1 MKFGFITV
9 CLFIVGLS
17 PSVIAATTLKLDQ
30 KIDLLMVDGQKMS
43 GSLLKGADSLELGSG
58 QHQILFKVVD
68 TIDAQTGAPVTYFPS
83 TFIATFN
90 TEKVAS
96 VSFKLPALHTLK
108 ERKNFT
114 VQPQYQ
120 LLDEKNQVIPVRSDA
135 LIIADNELLDIE
147 RKMSE
152 YNAAAKGA
160 SVAGFA
166 SALNE
171 SVIW

>member
-9 CLFIVGLS
+9 CLVIAGLNTS
-17 PSVIAATTLKLDQ
+17 AMAATTLKLDQ
-30 KIDLLMVDGQKMS
+30 KINLLMVDGQKMS

-68 TIDAQTGAPVTYFPS
+68 TVDAQTGAPTTYFPS

-96 VSFKLPALHTLK
+96 VSFKLPPLQTLQD
-108 ERKNFT
+108 RKNFT
-114 VQPQYQ
+114 TQPEYQ
-120 LLDEKNQVIPVRSDA
+120 LLDEKNRAISIRTDA
-135 LIIADNELLDIE
+135 IVIADSELLDIE

-152 YNAAAKGA
+152 YNAAANGA

-166 SALNE
+166 TALNE
-171 SVIW
+171 SVSW

>member
-9 CLFIVGLS
+9 CLVIAGLNTS
-17 PSVIAATTLKLDQ
+17 AMAATTLKLDQ
-30 KIDLLMVDGQKMS
+30 KINLLMVDGQKMS

-68 TIDAQTGAPVTYFPS
+68 TVDAQTGAPATYFPS

-96 VSFKLPALHTLK
+96 VSFKLPPLQTRQD
-108 ERKNFT
+108 RKNFT
-114 VQPQYQ
+114 TQPEYQ
-120 LLDEKNQVIPVRSDA
+120 LLDEKNRAISIRTDA
-135 LIIADNELLDIE
+135 IVIADSELLDIE

-152 YNAAAKGA
+152 YNAAANGA

-166 SALNE
+166 TALNE
-171 SVIW
+171 SVSW

>member
-9 CLFIVGLS
+9 CLVIAGLNTS
-17 PSVIAATTLKLDQ
+17 AMAATTLKLDQ
-30 KIDLLMVDGQKMS
+30 KINLLMVDGQKMS

-68 TIDAQTGAPVTYFPS
+68 TVDAQTGAPVTYFPS
-83 TFIATFN
+83 TFIAAFN

-96 VSFKLPALHTLK
+96 VSFKLPPLQTLQD
-108 ERKNFT
+108 RKNFT
-114 VQPQYQ
+114 AQPQYQ
-120 LLDEKNQVIPVRSDA
+120 LLDEKSRAIPLRTDA
-135 LIIADNELLDIE
+135 FVIADNELLDIE

-152 YNAAAKGA
+152 YNAAANGA

-166 SALNE
+166 TTLNE
-171 SVIW
+171 SVSW

>member
-9 CLFIVGLS
+9 CLVIAGLNTS
-17 PSVIAATTLKLDQ
+17 AMAATTLKLDQ
-30 KIDLLMVDGQKMS
+30 KINLLMVDGQKMS

-68 TIDAQTGAPVTYFPS
+68 TVDAQTGAPATYFPS
-83 TFIATFN
+83 TFIVTFN

-96 VSFKLPALHTLK
+96 VSFKLPPLQTLQD
-108 ERKNFT
+108 RKNFT
-114 VQPQYQ
+114 TQPEYQ
-120 LLDEKNQVIPVRSDA
+120 LLDEKNRAIPVRTDA
-135 LIIADNELLDIE
+135 IAIADSELLDIE

-152 YNAAAKGA
+152 YNAAANGA

-166 SALNE
+166 TALNE
-171 SVIW
+171 SVSW